1 MIVYTDLDGTMLGA
15 GGSLLRTEDAAL
27 TLEPARALHDL
38 LAAGHELVL
47 VSGRTSAQLAEAAR
61 ILGASGFIGELGA
74 VLGWRDPD
82 RHVWGQEV
90 LRGDTPTDQPGSPFE
105 VMLATGAVDTLLD
118 RYAGALEWHAPWHDG
133 HEADAMLRGRVD
145 TTEAEQVLAMAGH
158 GWLALHD
165 NGALPIAGAPHVY
178 HLMPR
183 GLTKG
188 TGVGRDLARRGLRRS
203 DAVAIGDSVSDL
215 AMAPEVGR
223 MFLVANGARVRAVAA
238 AAAAAPG
245 VVVTDAAMGLGWA
258 EAVRAV
264 LDAT

>member
-1 MIVYTDLDGTMLGA
+1 MIVYTDLDGTLLGA
-15 GGSLLRTEDAAL
+15 GGSLLRTEDGAL
-27 TLEPARALHDL
+27 TLEPASALHDL

-61 ILGASGFIGELGA
+61 ILGAGGFIGELGA
-74 VLGWRDPD
+74 VLGWRDPGD
-82 RHVWGQEV
+82 HVWSQEV
-90 LRGDTPTDQPGSPFE
+90 LRGDTPAGHPGSPFE
-105 VMLATGAVDTLLD
+105 VMVATGAVDALLD
-118 RYAGALEWHAPWHDG
+118 RYVGALEWHAPWHDG

-145 TTEAEQVLAMAGH
+145 TAEAAAFLAAAGH

-165 NGALPIAGAPHVY
+165 NGALPVDGAPHVY

-188 TGVGRDLARRGLRRS
+188 TGVGRDLARRGVDPS
-203 DAVAIGDSVSDL
+203 AAVAIGDSVSDL

-223 MFLVANGARVRAVAA
+223 MFLVANGARVPAVADV
-238 AAAAAPG
+238 AAAAPG
-245 VVVTDAAMGLGWA
+245 VVVTAAAMGLGWA

-264 LDAT
+264 LATT